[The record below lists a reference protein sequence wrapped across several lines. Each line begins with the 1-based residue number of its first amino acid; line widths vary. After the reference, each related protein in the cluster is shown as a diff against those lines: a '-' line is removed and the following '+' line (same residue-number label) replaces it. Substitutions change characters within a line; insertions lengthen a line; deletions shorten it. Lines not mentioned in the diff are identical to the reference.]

1 MIYDH
6 ISNIERYRTMGA
18 IYEGLKYLA
27 DLSADTPEGSQ
38 PICVK
43 AKAGVS
49 VYTTKRINESG
60 YETHDRM
67 IDIQYLLTG
76 EETIKC
82 LQRCDLTE
90 SQPYDPE
97 RDFTLYHDRHEPATE
112 VRLGRGYFAIL
123 FANDAHMPQLA
134 VDEPMEVKK
143 VVIKVQ
149 AE

>member
-6 ISNIERYRTMGA
+6 ITNIERYRTMGA

-27 DLSADTPEGSQ
+27 SMVADTPEGTYPVSPQ
-38 PICVK
+38 
-43 AKAGVS
+43 ANAGVS
-49 VYTTKRINESG
+49 VYTTKRVNESG

-76 EETIKC
+76 EETIRC

-90 SQPYDPE
+90 SRPYSPE
-97 RDFTLYHDRHEPATE
+97 RDFTLYHDPGQPATE
-112 VRLGRGYFAIL
+112 LRLGHGYFAIL

-134 VDEPMEVKK
+134 SDEPIEVRKD
-143 VVIKVQ
+143 VVKVQ